1 MYDTKKY
8 MAMGTLANLQPASVF
23 GYFEEICKTP
33 RVSGKEER
41 IMDYIVDFAESLSLS
56 CKLDEAGNLLVC
68 KPATEGMESRKT
80 VVLQGHVDMVGD
92 KTRETAHDF
101 DADPILPYVEDG
113 WVKARGTTL
122 GADCGIGIAAMLALL
137 ADKET
142 KHGPVECLFTV
153 DEENALTG
161 ARALAK
167 DFFSGKI
174 LLNLDS
180 EDDGELFIGCAGG
193 MDTTAVLRYD
203 IEPTPSDYV
212 GFRVTIGGLTG
223 GHSGEDINKGRAN
236 SIKIM
241 SRFLWKSSG
250 KYDFRLSAYD
260 AGRQRNAIPREST
273 VVLTICKHLKDEFLE
288 SFVQFKRDARNEYLS
303 VEKNICIEM
312 EEIDPPAY
320 VIDEMSQFEL
330 LAMLL
335 ACPSGVT
342 RMSKDIE
349 GMVETSTNLAVVKF
363 SEKEITVN
371 TSQRSSVE
379 SQKTYISDMIVSL
392 FSLTNAK
399 IIRSNAYPAWTPNLD
414 SEILKLTKA
423 SYEKLFGVAPKVKTV
438 HAGLECGLFL
448 EKYPDL
454 DMISFGPTIRDA
466 HSPDERLE
474 IVTVGKF
481 WELLKEVLANIPE

>member
-1 MYDTKKY
+1 
-8 MAMGTLANLQPASVF
+8 MGTLSNLQPATVF
-23 GYFEEICKTP
+23 GYFEEICKIP
-33 RVSGKEER
+33 RVSGNEEE
-41 IMDYIVDFAESLSLS
+41 IIDYIVDFAEGLSLNW
-56 CKLDEAGNLLVC
+56 KRDKAGNLLVC
-68 KPATEGMESRKT
+68 KPATAGLESRRT

-92 KTRETAHDF
+92 KTRNTAHDF
-101 DADPILPYVEDG
+101 ATDPILPYIDNG

-137 ADKET
+137 ADKEA
-142 KHGPVECLFTV
+142 KHGAVECLFTV

-161 ARALAK
+161 SRALAK

-203 IEPTPSDYV
+203 IEQTPSEYV
-212 GFRVTIGGLTG
+212 GFRITIGGLTG

-250 KYDFRLSAYD
+250 KFDFRLSAYN

-273 VVLTICKHLKDEFLE
+273 VVLAICKHLKDEFRENFLR
-288 SFVQFKRDARNEYLS
+288 FKHDAKREYLP
-303 VEKNICIEM
+303 VEKNICMEI
-312 EEIDPPAY
+312 EEIETPDF
-320 VIDEMSQFEL
+320 VIDEMTQFEL

-342 RMSKDIE
+342 RMNPDIK
-349 GMVETSTNLAVVKF
+349 GLVETSTNLAVVKF
-363 SEKEITVN
+363 SEKEITVS
-371 TSQRSSVE
+371 TSQRSSAE
-379 SQKTYISDMIVSL
+379 SQKTYISDMVASL

-399 IIRSNAYPAWTPNLD
+399 IIRSNSYPAWTPNLD
-414 SEILKLTKA
+414 SEILKITKD
-423 SYEKLFGVAPKVKTV
+423 SYEKLFGESPKVKVV
-438 HAGLECGLFL
+438 HAGLECGLFP

-474 IVTVGKF
+474 IATVGKF
-481 WELLKEVLANIPE
+481 WELLKTVLANIPEQR